1 MLPQT
6 SQQSNPLLLNRE
18 KLKYMQFLPKQVVQG
33 AIDAWDEGWNQFQTR
48 VQPFL
53 NAKVPTIDDFKP
65 RLPMTQ
71 QIQQGFQ
78 GVRDA
83 LLPRPES
90 PEQSMQMGM
99 IPATLPSGAQTNLDP
114 FGGVGAMKNV
124 AKKAAGKGIAVTLK
138 SLERMAKETKT
149 AKVARQYLLDLV
161 QRPDVK
167 QAEKDLMRRFIDM
180 EEDMVD
186 TQSFA
191 EKVKSELLPLKRG
204 GSTADTKSGTTYE
217 GVSLPDELR
226 GPIANYSEHIYES
239 PIKTS
244 AAKYHFG
251 DESDSYFAHTR
262 IEDVADPASKM
273 TGNERWSGKFAEI
286 PTKTRRVIEIQSDL
300 FQKNRLESEVQ
311 ETIGDWTPEQLAD
324 ELEDM
329 RKAGDTGSYYKE
341 LSKIQD
347 DFARKSEEVKKLEP
361 YRNTWWERVVREEVK
376 QAAKD
381 GKTKLQFPTGET
393 AMKIEE
399 LGARNNWNLVRTEG
413 TAPNLRIAD
422 RALKPEDLK
431 VGEEVADGAGH
442 WIITDVLGEGK
453 FKAVPKNVVDNV
465 NSGRVKTGNGIIDDM
480 ATDAGRKTY
489 INRFSEQFDISG
501 KVDTNNPIYRFY
513 NKDVQRYLSKKYG
526 GKVVTDPQGVK
537 WIELEVPKDAG
548 KLPVEAFG
556 ALPFMDHDED

>member
-1 MLPQT
+1 
-6 SQQSNPLLLNRE
+6 
-18 KLKYMQFLPKQVVQG
+18 
-33 AIDAWDEGWNQFQTR
+33 
-48 VQPFL
+48 
-53 NAKVPTIDDFKP
+53 
-65 RLPMTQ
+65 
-71 QIQQGFQ
+71 
-78 GVRDA
+78 
-83 LLPRPES
+83 
-90 PEQSMQMGM
+90 
-99 IPATLPSGAQTNLDP
+99 
-114 FGGVGAMKNV
+114 
-124 AKKAAGKGIAVTLK
+124 
-138 SLERMAKETKT
+138 
-149 AKVARQYLLDLV
+149 
-161 QRPDVK
+161 
-167 QAEKDLMRRFIDM
+167 
-180 EEDMVD
+180 
-186 TQSFA
+186 
-191 EKVKSELLPLKRG
+191 
-204 GSTADTKSGTTYE
+204 
-217 GVSLPDELR
+217 
-226 GPIANYSEHIYES
+226 
-239 PIKTS
+239 
-244 AAKYHFG
+244 
-251 DESDSYFAHTR
+251 
-262 IEDVADPASKM
+262 
-273 TGNERWSGKFAEI
+273 
-286 PTKTRRVIEIQSDL
+286 
-300 FQKNRLESEVQ
+300 
-311 ETIGDWTPEQLAD
+311 
-324 ELEDM
+324 
-329 RKAGDTGSYYKE
+329 
-341 LSKIQD
+341 
-347 DFARKSEEVKKLEP
+347 VKKLEP